1 MAYIKQYWENKDDR
15 KTKAI
20 AHTKE
25 MQDRYANEISASI
38 ANTKVYD
45 TDFLFERKKEH
56 TTDIEI
62 VDMDSVSVQS
72 VNTQMGKLQCLILLP
87 INIQVACS

>member
-45 TDFLFERKKEH
+45 TDFCEVVNAFSN
-56 TTDIEI
+56 
-62 VDMDSVSVQS
+62 DS
-72 VNTQMGKLQCLILLP
+72 
-87 INIQVACS
+87 